1 MFDATVT
8 DEHRW
13 LAQLTGDWIID
24 DPLDT
29 GTEASPPWREHVVMV
44 GDLWVTGAATG
55 EMPDGVRVETRI
67 TLGFDPARG
76 RFVGSFIGSMMNY
89 LWIYDGELDAA
100 GTALTLSADGPDM
113 TEPGKTRHYR
123 DVITIVS
130 ADERRFEG
138 FVQTDDGNWERMM
151 SMRYR
156 RA

>member
-13 LAQLTGDWIID
+13 LAQLAGDWIID
-24 DPLDT
+24 DPD
-29 GTEASPPWREHVVMV
+29 GTMEHPSPPWREHVDMV
-44 GDLWVTGAATG
+44 GEFWIAGVSTG
-55 EMPDGVRVETRI
+55 EMPGGGAAETRI

-76 RFVGSFIGSMMNY
+76 RFVGSFIGSMMTY
-89 LWIYDGELDAA
+89 LWIYDGELDAG
-100 GTALTLSADGPDM
+100 GTTLTLNADGPDLTDPSRM
-113 TEPGKTRHYR
+113 RHYR

-138 FVQTDDGNWERMM
+138 FFEADDGSWQRMM
-151 SMRYR
+151 SLRYR